1 MPLAIADVRI
11 YLSIEKGCPEG
22 ATAVARDVGPGETA
36 VSEKEQ
42 STDIAGALARFEME
56 LRLGLALRDSR
67 PLRAAVLGDAASVF
81 INLPMGG
88 GYMAISIGG
97 VRLFRGHHAERG
109 GGPALSHSDLV
120 GSAPLQSSIAKEAT
134 DAAEEGARRLV
145 TDLIFNDRWDYGG
158 LAEWAP
164 LAEVTAY
171 DVAGRIAMG
180 LDRMRRTVHDACALS
195 RADADELVIGYRT
208 FVETLARTTLFATD
222 AGAPWLAEVASVF
235 EWSKWTPS
243 FPLIRERDLRS
254 AAIGARAA
262 SRFGPAVIERYL
274 ETLRRAR
281 HPLFALDAMVGLTA
295 IGIRHPGEREALLRS
310 LEKEVAKIAGV
321 TMPAIEVVVVGHAHA
336 RCLLGGERWRDGGSL
351 SRRQDAFNLDV
362 RGRMPIFTCL
372 AGAVEN
378 PANSFVR
385 ANTKPKSPKLEKEL
399 FSRAWSDYP
408 SLESLPE
415 SAFGRA

>member
-1 MPLAIADVRI
+1 
-11 YLSIEKGCPEG
+11 
-22 ATAVARDVGPGETA
+22 

-67 PLRAAVLGDAASVF
+67 PLRAAVLGDAASVLV
-81 INLPMGG
+81 NLPMGA
-88 GYMAISIGG
+88 GYMAISVDG
-97 VRLFRGHHAERG
+97 VRLFRGHRAEPG

-134 DAAEEGARRLV
+134 DAVEEGARRLV
-145 TDLIFNDRWDYGG
+145 TDLIFNDRWDYGR

-171 DVAGRIAMG
+171 DVTGGIAMG

-195 RADADELVIGYRT
+195 RPDADELVIGYRT

-243 FPLIRERDLRS
+243 FPLVRERDLRS

-274 ETLRRAR
+274 EALRRAR

-295 IGIRHPGEREALLRS
+295 IGLRHPGEREALLRS
-310 LEKEVAKIAGV
+310 LEKEVAKTPGGA
-321 TMPAIEVVVVGHAHA
+321 MSAIEVVVEGHAHA
-336 RCLLGGERWRDGGSL
+336 RRLLGGERSRDGGSL
-351 SRRQDAFNLDV
+351 SRRQDAFNLDD
-362 RGRMPIFTCL
+362 RGRMPIFACL
-372 AGAVEN
+372 ARAVEK

-385 ANTKPKSPKLEKEL
+385 ADTKPKSPKLEKEL
-399 FSRAWSDYP
+399 FFRAWGDYP
-408 SLESLPE
+408 SLESFPE